1 MKANSNKENVR
12 AKVESSA
19 VNNASTMRGN
29 GNKIT
34 PTAKESIKRHSQ
46 NESMRDFG
54 KMPDSMETGYRFTK
68 MVHFMRG
75 TSTMDKNQGKAFFNI
90 LTRLSTR
97 EIL

>member
-34 PTAKESIKRHSQ
+34 PIKRHSQ